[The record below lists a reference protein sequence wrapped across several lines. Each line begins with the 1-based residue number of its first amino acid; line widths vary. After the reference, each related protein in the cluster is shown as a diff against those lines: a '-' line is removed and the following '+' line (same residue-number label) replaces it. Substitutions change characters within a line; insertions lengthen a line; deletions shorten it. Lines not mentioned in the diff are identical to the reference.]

1 VAQSIRILIASTVV
15 LTITTS
21 ALPSD
26 AASIVGGQL
35 YSTGGPISVEVLR
48 PITAALAADLF
59 LVNPNTGQ
67 KQTLASNRDV
77 GSVVNLDSFTKGVE
91 LIFGISVNKT
101 GNNFLMGPSSRNGDG
116 VAHAAVEFLSS
127 GVADVG
133 FEDLFGG
140 GDQDYNDTRFR
151 FRGGI
156 ASEPIPEP
164 IPTPTPVPEASAVLG
179 LFMVGL
185 CFLPQRPTTT

>member
-1 VAQSIRILIASTVV
+1 LCQSIS
-15 LTITTS
+15 
-21 ALPSD
+21 LPSD
-26 AASIVGGQL
+26 AASIGGQL
-35 YSTGGPISVEVLR
+35 FSTGGPITVEVQPPR
-48 PITAALAADLF
+48 TSTFAANLF

-67 KQTLASNRDV
+67 KQILASNRDV
-77 GSVVNLDSFTKGVE
+77 GSVFNLGSFTKGVE
-91 LIFGISVNKT
+91 LIFGISVNRT
-101 GNNFLMGPSSRNGDG
+101 GNNFLMGPGFRNGDG
-116 VAHAAVEFLSS
+116 IAHAAVEFLAP

-156 ASEPIPEP
+156 APEP

-185 CFLPQRPTTT
+185 CFLPRTTINLKSFCLRESQNE